1 MTRTTA
7 QTVLLALTLAAPN
20 IAFAAIART
29 LDITTYGA
37 IAGDGKDDSAAIKAA
52 INAAAAGDTVRIPAG
67 SFEIGSA
74 ISAKTGVNLT
84 GNGVASSTLKFI
96 GNTSTSLL
104 NLDGVNTIA
113 VSGFTLDGNNSAKAS
128 QGVFSQNASRLN
140 FNNFAVQNLGATS
153 GFAPHAIY
161 FATNVTD
168 STISN
173 STFSN
178 IGLGSQ
184 WGAGIRLGQASS
196 RNQIL
201 NNTIANTG
209 RGGILCD
216 NGSTDLIIRNNN
228 ITGSG
233 KSGGG
238 TGEGLGIEL
247 WSGCDRSIVEDNK
260 LDHWLSVDSSNNLA
274 VRRNV
279 ISDKTGAYKWC
290 GIELVDAHDNIF
302 TDNTVDGGA
311 QIGISE
317 SGSGAK
323 ERIFWGNNTIKASS
337 TWGIQ
342 IQGETGKASKQ
353 YFYKNT
359 FTGSMKNSPKTLYA
373 PQGNGVRFNG
383 NANHIVL
390 DANTINANEGS
401 AIQVTDV
408 NVTDL
413 RIINNMITANG
424 EAAVDGSAP
433 NTLWTGN
440 TVTGN
445 QTNNAIAN
453 AGGLVPTATLNQDDT
468 ALVGESLSFSIQ
480 TAGTGAITNVLWDFG
495 EGLPVTTANA
505 SHIYTVPGIYRVTAI
520 AWDAAGQAAFK
531 QMTLNVTSSVPEP
544 RSALPA
550 ALLLAAMAM
559 MAIRHRM
566 PTPASI
572 T

>member
-1 MTRTTA
+1 MTRTSA
-7 QTVLLALTLAAPN
+7 QAVLLALALAAPKV
-20 IAFAAIART
+20 AFAATSKT
-29 LDITTYGA
+29 LDITSYGA
-37 IAGDGKDDSAAIKAA
+37 IAADGKDDSAAIKAA
-52 INAAAAGDTVRIPAG
+52 IGAAVAGDTVRIPAG

-74 ISAKTGVNLT
+74 VSAKSGVNLT
-84 GNGVASSTLKFI
+84 GNGVGSSTLKFI

-104 NLDGVNTIA
+104 NLDGVSNVA
-113 VSGFTLDGNNSAKAS
+113 LSGFTLDGNNSAKAS
-128 QGVFSQNASRLN
+128 QGIFSQNASKLN
-140 FNNFAVQNLGATS
+140 LSNLAVQNLGATS
-153 GFAPHAIY
+153 GFAPHGIY
-161 FATNVTD
+161 FSTNVTD

-173 STFSN
+173 SAFAN
-178 IGLGSQ
+178 IGTGSQ
-184 WGAGIRLGQASS
+184 WGAGIRLGQGSS

-201 NNTIANTG
+201 ANTIANTG

-216 NGSTDLIIRNNN
+216 NGSTDLVIRNNT

-279 ISDKTGAYKWC
+279 ISDNTGAYKWC
-290 GIELVDAHDNIF
+290 GIELVDAHDNVF

-359 FTGSMKNSPKTLYA
+359 FTTSVKSGPKTLYA
-373 PQGNGVRFNG
+373 PQGHGVRFNG
-383 NANHIVL
+383 NANHIVF
-390 DANTINANEGS
+390 DANTITANQGS
-401 AIQVTDV
+401 AFQVTDV

-413 RIINNMITANG
+413 RILNNMITGNG

-445 QTNNAIAN
+445 QTNNSIAN
-453 AGGLVPTATLNQDDT
+453 SGGLVPTATLNQDDT
-468 ALVGESLSFSIQ
+468 ALVGESLTFTIQ
-480 TAGTGAITNVLWDFG
+480 AAGTGAITNVLWDFG
-495 EGLPVTTANA
+495 EGLPVTTATA
-505 SHIYTVPGIYRVTAI
+505 SHVYTTPGTYRVTAI

-531 QMTLNVTSSVPEP
+531 QMTLNVSNSVPEP
-544 RSALPA
+544 RGMLPA
-550 ALLLAAMAM
+550 ALLIGSVGM
-559 MAIRHRM
+559 MAVRHRK
-566 PTPASI
+566 
-572 T
+572 

>member
-1 MTRTTA
+1 MRHPFG
-7 QTVLLALTLAAPN
+7 LLLLIPLAAGVP
-20 IAFAAIART
+20 ARAGNT
-29 LDITTYGA
+29 LDITSYGA
-37 IAGDGKDDSAAIKAA
+37 IAGDGKDDSAAINAA
-52 INAAAAGDTVRIPAG
+52 IAAAAAGDTVRIPAG
-67 SFEIGSA
+67 SFEIGNA
-74 ISAKTGVNLT
+74 VSAKTGVNLT
-84 GNGVASSTLKFI
+84 GNGTASSTLKFI
-96 GNTSTSLL
+96 GNTATSLL
-104 NLDGVNTIA
+104 NLDGVSNVA
-113 VSGFTLDGNNSAKAS
+113 VSGFTLDGNNSTEAS
-128 QGVFSQNASRLN
+128 QGIFSQNASKLN
-140 FNNFAVQNLGATS
+140 LSNLAVQNLGANA
-153 GFAPHAIY
+153 GFAPHGVY
-161 FATNVTD
+161 FSANVTD

-178 IGLGSQ
+178 IGPSSQ
-184 WGAGIRLGQASS
+184 WGAGIRLGQASA

-201 NNTIANTG
+201 NNTITNTG

-216 NGSTDLIIRNNN
+216 NGSSDLIIRNNT

-233 KSGGG
+233 K
-238 TGEGLGIEL
+238 TAEGLGIEL

-279 ISDKTGAYKWC
+279 ISDNTGTYKWT

-359 FTGSMKNSPKTLYA
+359 FTTSVRGGPKTLYA
-373 PQGNGVRFNG
+373 PQGHGVRFNG
-383 NANHIVL
+383 NANHIVF
-390 DANTINANEGS
+390 DANTITGNQGS

-424 EAAVDGSAP
+424 EDAVEGSAP
-433 NTLWTGN
+433 STVWTGN

-445 QTNNAIAN
+445 KSNNAIAN
-453 AGGLVPTATLNQDDT
+453 SGELVPTATLNQDDT

-480 TAGTGAITNVLWDFG
+480 ASGTGAITNVLWDFG
-495 EGLPVTTANA
+495 EGLPVTTATA
-505 SHIYTVPGIYRVTAI
+505 SHVYTAPGLYRVTAI

-531 QMTLNVTSSVPEP
+531 QMTLNVTNAVPEP
-544 RSALPA
+544 TGAVPA
-550 ALLLAAMAM
+550 GILVGSMGM
-559 MAIRHRM
+559 MFMRRTRAHHTA
-566 PTPASI
+566 TPA
-572 T
+572 